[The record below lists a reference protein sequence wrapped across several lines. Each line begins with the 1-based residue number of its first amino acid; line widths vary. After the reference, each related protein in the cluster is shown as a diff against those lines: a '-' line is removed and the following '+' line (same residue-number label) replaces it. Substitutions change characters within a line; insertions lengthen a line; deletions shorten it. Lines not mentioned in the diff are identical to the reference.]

1 MAHVHGIR
9 RRGCRA
15 IGRGRDP
22 LRHLA
27 SHRDASVS
35 PEQRATLVRARA
47 TELGFDSVGICDL
60 RSTPHAAALTRW
72 IERGMAGT
80 MRYMA
85 RQVPQRLEPAT
96 IVPGATRAVVVAK
109 NYFQPDSIP
118 RSGAGR
124 VAKYARGTDY
134 HQSLRQPLDS
144 LSAYL
149 CTLGDEETVARSYVD
164 AGPVPERE
172 LAQRAGLGWIGKN
185 TMLIS
190 PTSGSYFFL
199 ATVLTNL
206 DLAVDPPFEADRC
219 GTCRRCLDACPTAA
233 FPAPRVL
240 DSRHCISYL
249 TIEHDGA
256 IAPSLWPAMAP
267 WVFGCDVCQAVC
279 PWNEKFARPAETPLP
294 GLHPE
299 LEWLDLAEV
308 LAVSDD
314 EFTHRYGWTPLER
327 PGAAGMR
334 RNARIAASAITDG
347 AS

>member
-1 MAHVHGIR
+1 M
-9 RRGCRA
+9 
-15 IGRGRDP
+15 DT
-22 LRHLA
+22 
-27 SHRDASVS
+27 S
-35 PEQRATLVRARA
+35 
-47 TELGFDSVGICDL
+47 
-60 RSTPHAAALTRW
+60 
-72 IERGMAGT
+72 
-80 MRYMA
+80 
-85 RQVPQRLEPAT
+85 
-96 IVPGATRAVVVAK
+96 AV
-109 NYFQPDSIP
+109 
-118 RSGAGR
+118 
-124 VAKYARGTDY
+124 
-134 HQSLRQPLDS
+134 L
-144 LSAYL
+144 
-149 CTLGDEETVARSYVD
+149 
-164 AGPVPERE
+164 ERE
-172 LAQRAGLGWIGKN
+172 LAARAGLGWIGKN